1 MQPNRRLFIYLPIAF
16 ALVLVTGVFLG
27 TKLYRVALLNN
38 SSFLNIHGGNTSGIL
53 NDVINYV
60 GQDYVDSVSKQKLQ
74 ESAIKG
80 MLESLDPHSQFIA
93 ASEFK
98 EANDPLN
105 GNFDGIGVQFR
116 IEHDTVAVINTVSG
130 GPSEKVGILAGD
142 RLVKVDGKLIA
153 GIKITNEKV
162 MKLLKGQR
170 GTKVNVG
177 VRRRGVHKLL
187 DFKIIRDVIPTY
199 SVDVTYAVNKTT
211 GYIKLSKFSATTS
224 EEFDNALIELH
235 NKGVNKLILDLRG
248 NSGGYLQAAIA
259 VADEFLKD
267 KKLIVYTEGHN
278 RPRNYA
284 YATNVGRWEN
294 DPVVVLIDE
303 GSASASEI
311 VAGALQDNDR
321 ATVIGRRSFGKGLV
335 QEQISLRDGSAIRL
349 TVARYYTPTGRC
361 IQKPYNN
368 GTEEYYGEYYHRFAD
383 GELESADSIKFA
395 DSLKFKTPRGKVVY
409 GGGGIMPDIFIPIEK
424 DTKLKYYNEVVNK
437 GTLYQFAFDY
447 TDANRTQLKRF
458 GSAEGFDSNY
468 KVDQPLF
475 NQFVAYA
482 LKNDIKGD
490 PSTIAAA
497 RTHIEDLLKAFIAR
511 NLYDDKGFYP
521 VYLRSDKTFVAAVN
535 TLQEVK

>member
-1 MQPNRRLFIYLPIAF
+1 MQPNRRLIIYLPIAF
-16 ALVLVTGVFLG
+16 VLVLIAGVFLG
-27 TKLYRVALLNN
+27 TKLSRVSLLNN
-38 SSFLNIHGGNTSGIL
+38 SSFLNLQGTKSYGTL
-53 NDVINYV
+53 NDVINYI
-60 GQDYVDSVSKQKLQ
+60 GQDYVDSVSREQLQ

-80 MLESLDPHSQFIA
+80 LLESLDPHSQFIA

-98 EANDPLN
+98 EANDPLQ

-116 IEHDTVAVINTVSG
+116 IERDTVAVINTVSG
-130 GPSEKVGILAGD
+130 GPSEKVGIMSGD

-153 GIKITNEKV
+153 GIKITNEMV

-170 GTKVNVG
+170 GTTVNVS
-177 VRRRGVHKLL
+177 VKRRNLPKLL
-187 DFKIIRDVIPTY
+187 EFKIIRDVIPTW
-199 SVDVTYAVNKTT
+199 SIDITYTVNKTT
-211 GYIKLSKFSATTS
+211 GYIKLSKFSATTAD
-224 EEFDNALIELH
+224 EFDDALIEL
-235 NKGVNKLILDLRG
+235 NKKGINKLILDLRG

-284 YATNVGRWEN
+284 YATKSGRWEYN
-294 DPVVVLIDE
+294 PLVVLIDE

-335 QEQISLRDGSAIRL
+335 QEQVNLRDGSAIRL

-368 GTEEYYGEYYHRFAD
+368 GTEDYYGEYYHRFSD

-395 DSLKFKTPRGKVVY
+395 DSLKFKTPGGKIVY
-409 GGGGIMPDIFIPIEK
+409 GGGGIMPDVFIPIEK
-424 DTKLKYYNEVVNK
+424 NTKLRYYNEVVNK

-447 TDANRTQLKRF
+447 TDANRAQLKRF
-458 GSAEGFDSNY
+458 GSFEGFDSNF
-468 KVDQPLF
+468 KVDQLLF
-475 NQFVAYA
+475 EKFVAYA
-482 LKNDIKGD
+482 SKNDVKGD
-490 PSTIAAA
+490 PSLIAAS
-497 RTHIEDLLKAFIAR
+497 RNQIDDLLKAYIAR
-511 NLYDDKGFYP
+511 NLFDDKGFYP
-521 VYLRSDKTFVAAVN
+521 IYLRTDKAFNTAVN
-535 TLQEVK
+535 VLAK

>member
-1 MQPNRRLFIYLPIAF
+1 MQTNRRLFIYLPIAF
-16 ALVLVTGVFLG
+16 ALVLVAWVFLG

-38 SSFLNIHGGNTSGIL
+38 SSFLNLKGTKSTGIL
-53 NDVINYV
+53 SDVINYI
-60 GQDYVDSVSKQKLQ
+60 GQDYVDSVSKQQLQ

-80 MLESLDPHSQFIA
+80 LLESLDPHSQFIA
-93 ASEFK
+93 ASEFN
-98 EANDPLN
+98 EANDPLQ

-116 IEHDTVAVINTVSG
+116 IERDTVAVINTVSG
-130 GPSEKVGILAGD
+130 GPSEKVGIMAGD
-142 RLVKVDGKLIA
+142 RLVKVDGKSIA

-170 GTKVNVG
+170 GTTVNVR
-177 VRRRGVHKLL
+177 VKRRNVLKLL
-187 DFKIIRDVIPTY
+187 DFKIIRDVIPTW
-199 SVDVTYAVNKTT
+199 SIDITYAVNKTT
-211 GYIKLSKFSATTS
+211 GYIKLSKFSATTAD
-224 EEFDNALIELH
+224 EFDDALIELR
-235 NKGVNKLILDLRG
+235 NKGIHKLILDLRG

-284 YATNVGRWEN
+284 YATRVGRWEN
-294 DPVVVLIDE
+294 DQVVVLIDE

-335 QEQISLRDGSAIRL
+335 QEQVNLRDGSAIRL

-368 GTEEYYGEYYHRFAD
+368 GSEEYYGEYYHRYTD

-395 DSLKFKTPRGKVVY
+395 DSLKYKTPGGKTVF

-447 TDANRTQLKRF
+447 TDANRPQLKRF
-458 GSAEGFDSNY
+458 GSFEGFDSNF
-468 KVDQPLF
+468 KVDQMLF
-475 NQFVAYA
+475 DKFVAYA
-482 LKNDIKGD
+482 AKNDVKGN
-490 PSTIAAA
+490 PALIATAKPN
-497 RTHIEDLLKAFIAR
+497 IEDLLKAYIAR

-521 VYLRSDKTFVAAVN
+521 VYLRTDKTFISAVN
-535 TLQEVK
+535 TLQKGK

>member
-1 MQPNRRLFIYLPIAF
+1 MHPNRRIFIYLPIAF
-16 ALVLVTGVFLG
+16 ALVLVAGVFLG

-38 SSFLNIHGGNTSGIL
+38 SSFINFHGGNSSGML
-53 NDVINYV
+53 NDVINYIN
-60 GQDYVDSVSKQKLQ
+60 QDYVDSVSKQQLQ

-80 MLESLDPHSQFIA
+80 LLESLDPHSQFIA

-98 EANDPLN
+98 EANDPLQ

-116 IEHDTVAVINTVSG
+116 IERDTVAVINTVSG
-130 GPSEKVGILAGD
+130 GPSEKVGIIAGD
-142 RLVKVDGKLIA
+142 RLVQVDGKSIA

-170 GTKVNVG
+170 GTTVNVG
-177 VRRRGVHKLL
+177 VSRHGMHKIL
-187 DFKIIRDVIPTY
+187 DFKIVRDVIPTW
-199 SVDVTYAVNKTT
+199 SIDISYAVNKTT

-224 EEFDNALIELH
+224 EEFDDALIDLH
-235 NKGVNKLILDLRG
+235 KKGVNKLILDLRG

-294 DPVVVLIDE
+294 YPVVVLIDE

-311 VAGALQDNDR
+311 LAGALQDNDR
-321 ATVIGRRSFGKGLV
+321 AIVIGRRSFGKGLV
-335 QEQISLRDGSAIRL
+335 QEQLNLKDGSAIRL

-361 IQKPYNN
+361 IQKSYKN
-368 GTEEYYGEYYHRFAD
+368 GTEDYYGEYYHRFAD
-383 GELESADSIKFA
+383 GELESADSIKFV
-395 DSLKFKTPRGKVVY
+395 DSLKFKTPGGKTVY
-409 GGGGIMPDIFIPIEK
+409 GGGGIMPDVFIPIEK
-424 DTKLKYYNEVVNK
+424 DIKLKYYNEVVNK

-447 TDANRTQLKRF
+447 TDANRAQLRRYGNF
-458 GSAEGFDSNY
+458 EGFDNNF
-468 KVDQPLF
+468 KVDQTIF
-475 NQFVAYA
+475 DRFVEYA
-482 LKNDIKGD
+482 SKNDVKAD
-490 PSTIAAA
+490 PAIVAAS
-497 RTHIEDLLKAFIAR
+497 RPHIDDLLKAYIAR

-521 VYLRSDKTFVAAVN
+521 VYLRSDKTFQAAVSA
-535 TLQEVK
+535 LQK

>member
-1 MQPNRRLFIYLPIAF
+1 MQSNRRLFIYLPIAF
-16 ALVLVTGVFLG
+16 ALVLIAGVFLG
-27 TKLYRVALLNN
+27 TKLYRVAILNN
-38 SSFLNIHGGNTSGIL
+38 SPFLNIQGARSSGIL

-60 GQDYVDSVSKQKLQ
+60 GEEYVDSISKKTLQ

-80 MLESLDPHSQFIA
+80 MLESLDPHSQFIS
-93 ASEFK
+93 ASEFN
-98 EANDPLN
+98 EANDPLQ

-116 IEHDTVAVINTVSG
+116 IERDTVAVINTVSG
-130 GPSEKVGILAGD
+130 GPSEKVGIMAGD
-142 RLVKVDGKLIA
+142 RLVKVDGKSIA

-170 GTKVNVG
+170 GTTVNVG
-177 VRRRGVHKLL
+177 VLRRGMHKVLG
-187 DFKIIRDVIPTY
+187 FKIVRDVIPTY
-199 SVDVTYAVNKTT
+199 SIDITYAVNKTT
-211 GYIKLSKFSATTS
+211 GYIKLSKFSATTAD
-224 EEFDNALIELH
+224 EFDNALIELH

-278 RPRNYA
+278 RPRSYA
-284 YATNVGRWEN
+284 YATGVGRWEN
-294 DPVVVLIDE
+294 NPVVVLIDE

-335 QEQISLRDGSAIRL
+335 QEQLNLRDGSAIRL

-368 GTEEYYGEYYHRFAD
+368 GTEDYYGEYYHRFTD
-383 GELESADSIKFA
+383 GELESADSIKFS
-395 DSLKFKTPRGKVVY
+395 DSLKFKTPGGKIVY
-409 GGGGIMPDIFIPIEK
+409 GGGGIMPDVFIPIEK
-424 DTKLKYYNEVVNK
+424 DLKLKYYNETVNK

-458 GSAEGFDSNY
+458 GSAEGFDNNY
-468 KVDQPLF
+468 NVDDELF
-475 NQFVAYA
+475 NKFVVFAQ
-482 LKNDIKGD
+482 KIEIKGD
-490 PSTIAAA
+490 PSAIAAA
-497 RTHIEDLLKAFIAR
+497 RTHIEDLLKAYIAR

-521 VYLRSDKTFVAAVN
+521 VYLRTDKTFIAAVN
-535 TLQEVK
+535 ALQKAN

>member
-16 ALVLVTGVFLG
+16 ALVLVAGIFLG

-38 SSFLNIHGGNTSGIL
+38 STFLNLQGAKSSGIL

-60 GQDYVDSVSKQKLQ
+60 GQDYVDSISKEKLQ

-80 MLESLDPHSQFIA
+80 MLESLDPHSMFIA

-98 EANDPLN
+98 DANDPLQ

-116 IEHDTVAVINTVSG
+116 IERDTVAVINTVSG

-142 RLVKVDGKLIA
+142 RLVKVDGKSIA

-162 MKLLKGQR
+162 MKLLKGER
-170 GTKVNVG
+170 GTTVKVG
-177 VRRRGVHKLL
+177 VSRRGIHKVI
-187 DFKIIRDVIPTY
+187 DFKIVRDVIPTY
-199 SVDVTYAVNKTT
+199 SVDITYAVDKTT
-211 GYIKLSKFSATTS
+211 GYIKLSKFSATTAD
-224 EEFDNALIELH
+224 EFDNALKDLH
-235 NKGVNKLILDLRG
+235 NKGVHKLILDLRG

-284 YATNVGRWEN
+284 YATSVGRWEN
-294 DPVVVLIDE
+294 DPIVVLIDE

-311 VAGALQDNDR
+311 LAGALQDNDR

-335 QEQISLRDGSAIRL
+335 QEQLNLRDGSAIRL

-368 GTEEYYGEYYHRFAD
+368 GTEEYYGEFYHRFTD

-395 DSLKFKTPRGKVVY
+395 DSLKFKTPGGKIVY
-409 GGGGIMPDIFIPIEK
+409 GGGGIMPDVFIPIEK

-447 TDANRTQLKRF
+447 TDASRNQLKRF
-458 GSAEGFDSNY
+458 GSAEGFDKNY
-468 KVDQPLF
+468 KVEPTLYSR
-475 NQFVAYA
+475 FVAYA

-490 PSTIAAA
+490 PASIAAA
-497 RTHIEDLLKAFIAR
+497 RTHIEDLLKAYIAR

-521 VYLRSDKTFVAAVN
+521 VYLRTDKTFIAAIEA
-535 TLQEVK
+535 LQKVK

>member
-1 MQPNRRLFIYLPIAF
+1 MNSNRRLSIYLPIAF
-16 ALVLVTGVFLG
+16 ALVLIAGVFLG

-38 SSFLNIHGGNTSGIL
+38 SPFMNFHGGNSSNTL
-53 NDVINYV
+53 NEVINYI
-60 GQDYVDSVSKQKLQ
+60 GQDYVDSISKQQLQ

-98 EANDPLN
+98 EANDPLQ

-116 IEHDTVAVINTVSG
+116 IERDTVAVINTVSG
-130 GPSEKVGILAGD
+130 GPSEKVGIQAGD
-142 RLVKVDGKLIA
+142 RLVKVDGKSIA

-170 GTKVNVG
+170 GTIVNVG
-177 VRRRGVHKLL
+177 VRRHGVHKLL
-187 DFKIIRDVIPTY
+187 DFKIVRDVIPTW
-199 SVDVTYAVNKTT
+199 SIDISYAVNKTT
-211 GYIKLSKFSATTS
+211 GYIKLSKFSATTAD
-224 EEFDNALIELH
+224 EFDGALNDLH
-235 NKGVNKLILDLRG
+235 KKGVNKLILDLRG

-284 YATNVGRWEN
+284 YATDIGDWEN

-335 QEQISLRDGSAIRL
+335 QEQLNLKDGSAIRL
-349 TVARYYTPTGRC
+349 TVARYFTPTGRC
-361 IQKPYNN
+361 IQKSYKN
-368 GTEEYYGEYYHRFAD
+368 GTEEYYGEYYHRFSD
-383 GELESADSIKFA
+383 GEMESADSIKFA
-395 DSLKFKTPRGKVVY
+395 DSLKFKTPMGKTVY
-409 GGGGIMPDIFIPIEK
+409 GGGGIMPDVFIPIEK
-424 DTKLKYYNEVVNK
+424 DIQLKYFNEVVNK

-447 TDANRTQLKRF
+447 TDAKRAELKRF
-458 GSAEGFDSNY
+458 GSFEGLNG
-468 KVDQPLF
+468 
-475 NQFVAYA
+475 N
-482 LKNDIKGD
+482 
-490 PSTIAAA
+490 
-497 RTHIEDLLKAFIAR
+497 
-511 NLYDDKGFYP
+511 
-521 VYLRSDKTFVAAVN
+521 
-535 TLQEVK
+535 

>member
-1 MQPNRRLFIYLPIAF
+1 MQPNRRLLIYLPIAF
-16 ALVLVTGVFLG
+16 ALVLIAGVFLG
-27 TKLYRVALLNN
+27 TKLYRVAMLNN
-38 SSFLNIHGGNTSGIL
+38 SSFLNLRGEKSSGIL

-60 GQDYVDSVSKQKLQ
+60 GQDYVDSISKEKLQ

-80 MLESLDPHSQFIA
+80 MLESLDPHSMFIA

-98 EANDPLN
+98 EANDPLQ

-116 IEHDTVAVINTVSG
+116 IERDTVAVINTVSG

-142 RLVKVDGKLIA
+142 RLVKVDGKSIA

-162 MKLLKGQR
+162 MKLLKGER
-170 GTKVNVG
+170 GTTVKVG
-177 VRRRGVHKLL
+177 VSRRGIHKVI
-187 DFKIIRDVIPTY
+187 DFKIVRDVIPTY
-199 SVDVTYAVNKTT
+199 SVDITYAVDKTT
-211 GYIKLSKFSATTS
+211 GYIKLSKFSATTAD
-224 EEFDNALIELH
+224 EFDNALIDLH
-235 NKGVNKLILDLRG
+235 KKGVHKLILDLRG

-284 YATNVGRWEN
+284 YATSAGRWEN
-294 DPVVVLIDE
+294 DPIVVLIDE

-311 VAGALQDNDR
+311 LAGALQDNDR

-335 QEQISLRDGSAIRL
+335 QEQLNLRDGSAIRL

-368 GTEEYYGEYYHRFAD
+368 GTEEYYGEFYHRFTD

-395 DSLKFKTPRGKVVY
+395 DSLKFKTPGGKIVY
-409 GGGGIMPDIFIPIEK
+409 GGGGIMPDVFIPIEK

-447 TDANRTQLKRF
+447 TDASRNLLKRF
-458 GSAEGFDSNY
+458 GSAEGFDRNY
-468 KVDQPLF
+468 KVEQTLYS
-475 NQFVAYA
+475 QFVAYA

-490 PSTIAAA
+490 PSSIAAA
-497 RTHIEDLLKAFIAR
+497 RTHIEDLLKAYIAR

-521 VYLRSDKTFVAAVN
+521 VYLRTDNTFIAAVKA
-535 TLQEVK
+535 LQKVK

>member
-16 ALVLVTGVFLG
+16 ALVLIAGVFLG

-38 SSFLNIHGGNTSGIL
+38 NSFVNFHGGNTSGML

-60 GQDYVDSVSKQKLQ
+60 NQDYVDSVGKQQLQ

-80 MLESLDPHSQFIA
+80 LLESLDPHSQFIA

-98 EANDPLN
+98 EANDPLQ

-116 IEHDTVAVINTVSG
+116 IERDTVAVINTVSG

-142 RLVKVDGKLIA
+142 RLVKVDGKSIA
-153 GIKITNEKV
+153 GVKITNEKV

-170 GTKVNVG
+170 GTNVNVG
-177 VRRRGVHKLL
+177 VSRRGLHKIL
-187 DFKIIRDVIPTY
+187 DFKIMRDVIPTW
-199 SVDVTYAVNKTT
+199 SIDISYAVNKTT
-211 GYIKLSKFSATTS
+211 GYIKLSKFSATTA
-224 EEFDNALIELH
+224 EEFDDALIKLH
-235 NKGVNKLILDLRG
+235 EKGVHNLILDLRG

-259 VADEFLKD
+259 IADEFLKD

-284 YATNVGRWEN
+284 YATSTGRWEN
-294 DPVVVLIDE
+294 DPLVVLIDE

-335 QEQISLRDGSAIRL
+335 QEQLNLKDGSAIRL

-368 GTEEYYGEYYHRFAD
+368 GTEDYYGEYYHRFAD

-395 DSLKFKTPRGKVVY
+395 DSLKFKTPGGKTVY
-409 GGGGIMPDIFIPIEK
+409 GGGGIMPDVFIPIEK
-424 DTKLKYYNEVVNK
+424 DTKLKFFNEVVNK

-447 TDANRTQLKRF
+447 TDANRSQLKRF
-458 GSAEGFDSNY
+458 GSFEGFDSNF
-468 KVDQPLF
+468 KVDQTLF
-475 NQFVAYA
+475 DKFIAYA
-482 LKNDIKGD
+482 SKNDVKGE
-490 PSTIAAA
+490 PALIAVAKP
-497 RTHIEDLLKAFIAR
+497 HINDLLKAFIAR

-521 VYLRSDKTFVAAVN
+521 IYLRSDKAFITAVD
-535 TLQEVK
+535 LFAKGK